1 MKRSGAPG
9 LVLSGGF
16 ASDVQFGT
24 TAVSAGQDWVFTM
37 QPTLDG
43 WCLADVGRVTANVNW
58 APPLH
63 A

>member
-37 QPTLDG
+37 QRPPDG
-43 WCLADVGRVTANVNW
+43 WRMADVGRVTTNVNW
-58 APPLH
+58 ALPLH